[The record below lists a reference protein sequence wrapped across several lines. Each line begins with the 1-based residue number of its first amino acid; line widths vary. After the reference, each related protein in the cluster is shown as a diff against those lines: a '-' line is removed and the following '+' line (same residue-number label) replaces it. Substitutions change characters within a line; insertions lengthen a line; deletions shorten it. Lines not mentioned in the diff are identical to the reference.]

1 MIYLTPLVTQKHR
14 EPGEFIIFR
23 DFRVSFGLPSDIPV
37 VITIPRGF
45 ITDFASV
52 PRLVQVLPGFNR
64 TESSANAAVLH
75 DWLYCNRGQ
84 VSGENPVF
92 GLKNNKLNLTRKQCD
107 ELLYEGLR
115 ESGYSRITAWM
126 FYSAVRAGG
135 WLYWNRRSDGLD
147 LSYDFVP
154 DEFDWE
160 SP

>member
-1 MIYLTPLVTQKHR
+1 MIFLTPLVTQKHK

-23 DFRVSFGLPSDIPV
+23 DFRVLCSMPGDVPA
-37 VITIPRGF
+37 VISIPRGF

-75 DWLYCNRGQ
+75 DWLYCNRGE
-84 VSGENPVF
+84 VSGVHPVL
-92 GLKNNKLNLTRKQCD
+92 GLANNKHKLTRKQCD
-107 ELLYEGLR
+107 QLLYEGLR
-115 ESGYSRITAWM
+115 ASGYSSVTAWM

-147 LSYDFVP
+147 LSYDFVA
-154 DEFDWE
+154 DDFDWE
-160 SP
+160 AS